1 MTTTSITLPVV
12 TEDPLDLAATWR
24 RVRLPA
30 LLVLLVLGVAVALA
44 VVQNAPPER
53 PLDPRDASPV
63 GARAL
68 AQLVRD
74 RGVDVT
80 AEASTSGLPL
90 NASTT
95 VFVPDVASV
104 PKDALQA
111 LAGSPADVVAIAP
124 GPREL
129 TALAFPATRVGVTSE
144 QTLAAGCTVAVALV
158 AGDIR
163 FSGLLYRPNGPGG
176 GCYRDHGADGLLVQQ
191 RAGARTVVFG
201 SASTFINRRLGDNGD
216 AALAL
221 GLLSSRPHL
230 LWLLPQ
236 LPTHPPADA
245 QHKSIVELLPA
256 RLLWALLQLLVCV
269 VVVGLWRAR
278 RLGAVVVEPLPVVV
292 RAAET
297 VEGRARLLR
306 AARARGT
313 AATALRAA
321 TTARLRDLFGLGTD
335 ATAAALVEGVARRT
349 GRAGADIDGLL
360 YGADPPDDA
369 ALVRLADDLDRLE
382 QAVRSS

>member
-1 MTTTSITLPVV
+1 MTSVTLPAV
-12 TEDPLDLAATWR
+12 TERPLDLAATWR

-74 RGVDVT
+74 RGIDVSAAT
-80 AEASTSGLPL
+80 STSGLTLDP
-90 NASTT
+90 STT
-95 VFVPDVASV
+95 VFVPDPGSV
-104 PKDALQA
+104 PTVVLRTIAN
-111 LAGSPADVVAIAP
+111 SSADVVVIAP
-124 GPREL
+124 RSREL
-129 TALAFPATRVGVTSE
+129 AALAVPATLAGVTGE
-144 QTLAAGCTVAVALV
+144 QTLDAGCPVGAALV
-158 AGDIR
+158 AGDVR
-163 FSGLLYRPNGPGG
+163 FAGLLYRPNGPAAS
-176 GCYRDHGADGLLVQQ
+176 CYHDHGDAGLLVAQ
-191 RAGARTVVFG
+191 RTSARTVVFG
-201 SASTFINRRLGDNGD
+201 SASTFVNRRLPDNGD

-236 LPTHPPADA
+236 LPTAAPADA
-245 QHKSIVELLPA
+245 QHKSIVQLLPD

-269 VVVGLWRAR
+269 VVIGLWRAR

-313 AATALRAA
+313 AAAALRAA
-321 TTARLRDLFGLGTD
+321 TTARLRDLFGLGID
-335 ATAAALVEGVARRT
+335 AAAAALVEGAARRT
-349 GRAGADIDGLL
+349 GRAGTDIDALL